1 MINLVG
7 ILVPP
12 INPFQKQIFK
22 SFYWVER
29 TCINYTKRLCR
40 SWLLVFLFTGVSAQ
54 ILVRATR
61 CRSWQHC
68 VIAQVT
74 NRLQDC
80 RSMLKIL
87 PVAAGE
93 NPNFK
98 TTSVNPALILRWFE
112 MIKILLNTF
121 ELLFSLFSLN
131 GMV

>member
-1 MINLVG
+1 MS
-7 ILVPP
+7 ILVAGVLVYRRISP
-12 INPFQKQIFK
+12 NPCTCHTMQK
-22 SFYWVER
+22 
-29 TCINYTKRLCR
+29 L
-40 SWLLVFLFTGVSAQ
+40 
-54 ILVRATR
+54 AT
-61 CRSWQHC
+61 C